1 MRLDNLIIDRYD
13 EREALLKKNIYELNA
28 DIIGLQ
34 EVVYGSKQL
43 NELLTPVQRSSHSVR
58 HKNRHN
64 INLKEINAEKRVD
77 GYHGY
82 EGPVQLQIFEG
93 QMTDPNAQLD
103 GNAIIVDV
111 NAEKFFGKVVE

>member
-43 NELLTPVQRSSHSVR
+43 NELLNPVQRSSHSVR
-58 HKNRHN
+58 HKNRHK
-64 INLKEINAEKRVD
+64 INLKEIHAENRAD

-82 EGPVQLQIFEG
+82 EGPV
-93 QMTDPNAQLD
+93 
-103 GNAIIVDV
+103 
-111 NAEKFFGKVVE
+111 